1 KVQQLAERV
10 GMEPRQVKALVS
22 QMLRSGSNRPAAI
35 QFLFLLAN
43 AIARLCYQEFQLRRR
58 IDELTAVYSVATM
71 LGEARD
77 LPSVLQRT
85 AQVVT
90 EMMGVKASSI
100 RLLDSDQDQLV
111 IRAVHNLSPQYLN
124 K

>member
-43 AIARLCYQEFQLRRR
+43 AIARLCFQEFQLRRR
-58 IDELTAVYSVATM
+58 IDELTAVYNVTM
-71 LGEARD
+71 MLSDARD
-77 LPSVLQRT
+77 LQRVLQRT
-85 AQVVT
+85 AEVVC
-90 EMMGVKASSI
+90 EVMNVKASSI
-100 RLLDSDQDQLV
+100 RLIDTEHDELV
-111 IRAVHNLSPQYLN
+111 PKAVHNLSPTYL
-124 K
+124 